1 MKPLK
6 ASKSYEKSFMEKIFG
21 RSGGLL
27 LILLFFLLGSGL
39 MFVVVKYKGINLGIE
54 DVAGII
60 NKKLEI
66 LSRMRINLLKAVEAE
81 KSAVIADTDEASV
94 VFADQSL
101 KAGDAVNRDLREFD
115 LLIKKD
121 HTDPENKLLQEF
133 KGCWTEFR
141 KTDQQLLDYAV
152 KNTNIKAANLSF
164 EQGTGAMKRF
174 EEALNDLTGGKSIT
188 REESQIA
195 KLAGEALVAGFKI
208 HYLHA
213 PHIAAAND
221 DQMDKIEADIKKN
234 QQRIRK
240 SLDEMKRLVPAKK
253 QAAWQKA
260 KTAEDDLANVTAKVI
275 ELSRLNTNIKSFEL
289 SLGRKRKIT
298 AQCDEI
304 LLSLQEAV
312 RSRSFKATR

>member
-6 ASKSYEKSFMEKIFG
+6 ASKPYEKSWIKKIFG
-21 RSGGLL
+21 QAGGFLL
-27 LILLFFLLGSGL
+27 VLFVFLLGSGL
-39 MFVVVKYKGINLGIE
+39 MFLAVKYKGINLGIE
-54 DVAGII
+54 DMAGIM
-60 NKKLEI
+60 NKKQEI
-66 LSRMRINLLKAVEAE
+66 LSRLRINLFKVVEAE
-81 KSAVIADTDEASV
+81 KSAVIADTDEASQS
-94 VFADQSL
+94 FAAQSL
-101 KAGDAVNRDLREFD
+101 KTVEFVDRDQRELD
-115 LLIKKD
+115 LLVKNNPTDQEIK
-121 HTDPENKLLQEF
+121 LFQEF

-164 EQGTGAMKRF
+164 EQGTGAMRRF
-174 EEALNDLTGGKSIT
+174 EEALNDLIGGKSLH
-188 REESQIA
+188 REEGQIA

-234 QQRIRK
+234 QEKIQNALNQLK
-240 SLDEMKRLVPAKK
+240 PLVPAKK

-260 KTAEDDLANVTAKVI
+260 KAADDELIKVTSKVI
-275 ELSRLNTNIKSFEL
+275 ELSRQNTNIKSFEL

-304 LLSLQEAV
+304 LLSLEEAV
-312 RSRSFKATR
+312 RNRSFKATR